1 MSRRSSDIRLSV
13 AMDDEG
19 VTDIRWQADDAPE
32 PGEQE
37 AKAMLLALWD
47 AEARNAMRIDLWT
60 QDMTVEDM
68 NDFFFQTLLTLADT
82 YKSATGDGAL
92 GGEIKLFAR
101 DFADKASAR
110 ERRRQGHGPA

>member
-1 MSRRSSDIRLSV
+1 MSRTRSDIRVSV

-19 VTDIRWQADDAPE
+19 VTDIRWQADDASE
-32 PGEQE
+32 PGEQQ
-37 AKAMLLALWD
+37 AKAMVLALWD
-47 AEARNAMRIDLWT
+47 ADARNALRIDLWT

-68 NDFFFQTLLTLADT
+68 NDFFFQTLLTMADS
-82 YKSATGDGAL
+82 YRGATGDAGL

-110 ERRRQGHGPA
+110 ERRRQGPGGA